1 MSPIRILIVDD
12 HELVRQGL
20 SVLLSSDPGFQ
31 VIGSADSVAAGI
43 RFAREAHPDVL
54 LLDIAMPDGSGLDAL
69 PAFRATSAD
78 TAILMLSMYDEPEI
92 AQRAL
97 QLGAMGLIPKTCSP
111 DELCE
116 AIRQAARGDKTPAST
131 RLTPR
136 ERDILSL
143 LCLGKDNLEI
153 AEHLSLRPRSIENR
167 IQGLM
172 SKLNIRTRTGLI
184 AHARRVGARTLI
196 EGEAE
201 TIAGQDLADA
211 SRTPPTD

>member
-20 SVLLSSDPGFQ
+20 SALLASDPVFR
-31 VIGSADSVAAGI
+31 VIGTADRLAVGLRLAAEQ
-43 RFAREAHPDVL
+43 RPDVL

-69 PAFRATSAD
+69 PNFRSASED

-97 QLGAMGLIPKTCSP
+97 QLGSMGLIPKTCSHE
-111 DELCE
+111 ELCA
-116 AIRQAARGDKTPAST
+116 AIREAAQGRPMPSSI

-136 ERDILSL
+136 ECEILSL
-143 LCLGKDNLEI
+143 LCQGQDNEQI
-153 AEHLSLRPRSIENR
+153 ARQLSLRPRSVENR

-172 SKLNIRTRTGLI
+172 CKLGIRTRTGLV
-184 AHARRVGARTLI
+184 AHARRVGTKALLGKNEQGT
-196 EGEAE
+196 
-201 TIAGQDLADA
+201 GQVSDCHRQ
-211 SRTPPTD
+211 SPPSD